1 MPRWGKLECFIFHP
15 SLIFLGKNC
24 ANIQKVITV
33 ILWLGVPYGESDRG
47 ILSQPVVDKVPLIKN
62 GGKKFWVDPQS
73 RLEET
78 PL

>member
-1 MPRWGKLECFIFHP
+1 MLYLPPNSDIFA
-15 SLIFLGKNC
+15 GKNY
-24 ANIQKVITV
+24 ANIKKVITL
-33 ILWLGVPYGESDRG
+33 ILLVGVPYGESDRG

-62 GGKKFWVDPQS
+62 GGKKLWVGPQS